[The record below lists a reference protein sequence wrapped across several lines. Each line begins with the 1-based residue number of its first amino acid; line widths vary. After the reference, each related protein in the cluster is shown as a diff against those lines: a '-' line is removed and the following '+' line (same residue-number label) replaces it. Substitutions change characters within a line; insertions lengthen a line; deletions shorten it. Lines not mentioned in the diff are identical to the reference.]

1 MGCGASHDALAHSP
15 VALHHHEMEGERGR
29 FSRRNRGLKLLPEP
43 EREVEQLVNHVNL
56 GAAAYHPPP
65 AFFPFFLSR
74 DYASTLARC
83 WSICRACL
91 M

>member
-56 GAAAYHPPP
+56 GAAAYHPPLP
-65 AFFPFFLSR
+65 PFSLFFSFPETMLVLLLAAG
-74 DYASTLARC
+74 ASVGHV
-83 WSICRACL
+83 
-91 M
+91 

>member
-56 GAAAYHPPP
+56 GAAAYHPPLP
-65 AFFPFFLSR
+65 PFSLFSFPETMLVLLLAAG
-74 DYASTLARC
+74 ASVGHV
-83 WSICRACL
+83 
-91 M
+91 